1 MPSSELVGVKTNIGL
16 VVITNISIFIFLIQ
30 VITHLMYTVIIIC
43 VFLFHNTVYGKLSK
57 NFF

>member
-30 VITHLMYTVIIIC
+30 VITHLMYTE
-43 VFLFHNTVYGKLSK
+43 SK
-57 NFF
+57 TKECANFKFEVKSSVK